1 ISYPRVTY
9 RDDPWVTVTQISPRG
24 RVDGTS
30 DDDEPLQPESTS
42 NAQGDED
49 LANCPHDILGFLS
62 SFIQREG
69 VPAEL
74 TSVYSFLQKPP
85 SLIYSYAPQP
95 NRHRIRSVQPIATLQ
110 EALYHLRS
118 HPIGADLIAYSQ
130 LFEMGNDI
138 YYGPRAGGAEYLEY
152 HAVIVESVM
161 LYRGEYVAYCRMSN
175 GVQAGDGGYVSD
187 NTRTSTSPHQ
197 FCFLDMWKPEDL
209 ASRSTGS
216 GDTQVPTNKQ
226 EEMTGTPLCEEMP
239 ESHNLDARDQQNP
252 QEQIQSDAHQFVP
265 GGTPEDA
272 E

>member
-1 ISYPRVTY
+1 M
-9 RDDPWVTVTQISPRG
+9 DDPMD
-24 RVDGTS
+24 VDP
-30 DDDEPLQPESTS
+30 PLPEQSQET
-42 NAQGDED
+42 
-49 LANCPHDILGFLS
+49 LA
-62 SFIQREG
+62 FIQREG

-175 GVQAGDGGYVSD
+175 GVQAGD
-187 NTRTSTSPHQ
+187 
-197 FCFLDMWKPEDL
+197 DMWKPEDL

>member
-1 ISYPRVTY
+1 M
-9 RDDPWVTVTQISPRG
+9 DDPMDVDPPLPEQSQETLAYAGVTTRKHAEF
-24 RVDGTS
+24 RRR
-30 DDDEPLQPESTS
+30 
-42 NAQGDED
+42 
-49 LANCPHDILGFLS
+49 
-62 SFIQREG
+62 FIQREG